1 MIRNDLLQA
10 ASQLNIQELKEFLAQ
25 VTAIY
30 RQRQAAESPSEE
42 KLLEII
48 HRSLPCDLQV
58 RWDELIGKRDNHCLT
73 ASEYDDLLQLTDQVE
88 GLNVER
94 IEALSA
100 LAQLRGLDLRSMMRT
115 LNLKEPSY
123 A

>member
-1 MIRNDLLQA
+1 MAFGACYLSA
-10 ASQLNIQELKEFLAQ
+10 
-25 VTAIY
+25 TAGSGIPK
-30 RQRQAAESPSEE
+30 RG

-48 HRSLPCDLQV
+48 HRSLPYDLQV

-73 ASEYDDLLQLTDQVE
+73 VSEYDDLLQLTDQVE

-100 LAQLRGLDLRSMMRT
+100 LAQLRGLDFRSMMRT

>member
-73 ASEYDDLLQLTDQVE
+73 VSEYDDLLQLTDQVE